1 MAKFAVVID
10 FFRCF
15 APFFLFGTRHAF
27 SEAKPVRRRL
37 KIA

>member
-1 MAKFAVVID
+1 MVIFATLIG
-10 FFRCF
+10 FFCCF